1 MVRRI
6 ELFETETGRCPVAD
20 YIFEAERFRRGRAK
34 IMKVF
39 EAVESIPKLPQNTF
53 KKLSGRGDLWEIR
66 ISQHRFVGFFYR
78 RDLLVLVHAFTK
90 QSQKTPKQ
98 DIEVALSRRLA
109 YISRH
114 P

>member
-1 MVRRI
+1 
-6 ELFETETGRCPVAD
+6 
-20 YIFEAERFRRGRAK
+20 
-34 IMKVF
+34 MKVF
-39 EAVESIPKLPQNTF
+39 EAVENIPQLPQNTF

-66 ISQHRFVGFFYR
+66 ISQHRFVGFFTTAR
-78 RDLLVLVHAFTK
+78 LARLVHAFTK

-98 DIEVALSRRLA
+98 DSEVALGHSLA